1 MLHLLELFKKHYKNK
16 ESSEKI
22 PMPDYLALEI
32 YIEPDRDMIFVAQKE
47 CEGGPLVASEPVQ
60 YIKNTEWENVS
71 KYIINMID
79 DISKNPY
86 VQESSREKI
95 NVIKQICRNKGF
107 RQFSKNH
114 IDISVAYHISE
125 QRYILS
131 NEPRLRDGS
140 YGVEK
145 ETLSEKYST
154 QYSSPRDAA
163 AIQENFLKAYNE
175 ALQYLQEAGNNL
187 FGDVPLKE
195 SEIPPAEKSTAQ
207 PVIPK
212 AVIQSASNQK
222 ALIQEIFGYKCM
234 WFALKNTDIDTILSN
249 CSRLSNAKPTT
260 WETGLRT
267 AMDSSDK
274 AFLSGAYEGWTF
286 LVGWGLCEPTETENF
301 MTLMSEIGKC
311 ADEVCFFATHR
322 VVELQCFARSIHG
335 KLNRYYCYCGESG
348 HIYANIGEVT
358 EAEKELSL
366 NLPTN
371 DDELFEEGFS
381 DIDETDI
388 LLIAEKMSMD
398 PELLIGMEEQRC
410 VIADILH
417 DQ

>member
-1 MLHLLELFKKHYKNK
+1 
-16 ESSEKI
+16 
-22 PMPDYLALEI
+22 MPDYLALDI
-32 YIEPDRDMIFVAQKE
+32 YIEPDKDMIFVAQKE
-47 CEGGPLVASEPVQ
+47 CENGASRASEPVQ
-60 YIKNTEWENVS
+60 YVKNTEWENVS
-71 KYIINMID
+71 NYIIDMID
-79 DISKNPY
+79 EIAKDPY
-86 VQESSREKI
+86 AQESSGEKT
-95 NVIKQICRNKGF
+95 NVMKKICGNKGF

-114 IDISVAYHISE
+114 IAISIAYHISE

-175 ALQYLQEAGNNL
+175 ALQYLQETGNNP
-187 FGDVPLKE
+187 FGDVLLKE
-195 SEIPPAEKSTAQ
+195 SETPPAEKSTAQ
-207 PVIPK
+207 PMVQK

-222 ALIQEIFGYKCM
+222 ALIQETFGYKCM
-234 WFALKNTDIDTILSN
+234 WFALKNADIDTILSN
-249 CSRLSNAKPTT
+249 CSRLTNAKPTT
-260 WETGLRT
+260 WETGLQT
-267 AMDSSDK
+267 AKDSPGK
-274 AFLSGAYEGWTF
+274 AFLSGAYESWTF
-286 LVGWGLCEPTETENF
+286 LVGFGLCEPTETENF

-322 VVELQCFARSIHG
+322 VVELQCFAQSIHG

-348 HIYANIGEVT
+348 HIYANIGDVT
-358 EAEKELSL
+358 GAEKELSL

-371 DDELFEEGFS
+371 DDELFEEEFS

-388 LLIAEKMSMD
+388 LLLAEKMSMN
-398 PELLIGMEEQRC
+398 PELLIGMGEQRC

>member
-1 MLHLLELFKKHYKNK
+1 MLHILELFKKNCINK
-16 ESSEKI
+16 DII

-32 YIEPDRDMIFVAQKE
+32 YIEPDKNMIFVAQKE
-47 CEGGPLVASEPVQ
+47 CENGPLVASEPVQ

-71 KYIINMID
+71 KYIINIID
-79 DISKNPY
+79 DIAKDPY
-86 VQESSREKI
+86 VQESSVEKT
-95 NVIKQICRNKGF
+95 NVMKKICGNKGF
-107 RQFSKNH
+107 RQFSKKH
-114 IDISVAYHISE
+114 IAISVAYHISE

-154 QYSSPRDAA
+154 QYSSPRDTA

-175 ALQYLQEAGNNL
+175 ALQYLQETGNNL
-187 FGDVPLKE
+187 FGNVPPKE
-195 SEIPPAEKSTAQ
+195 SETSSAEEPTAQ
-207 PVIPK
+207 PMIQN
-212 AVIQSASNQK
+212 AVIQKASNQK
-222 ALIQEIFGYKCM
+222 VLIQETFGYKCM
-234 WFALKNTDIDTILSN
+234 WFALKNADINTILSN

-260 WETGLRT
+260 WEAGLRT
-267 AMDSSDK
+267 AKDSSDK
-274 AFLSGAYEGWTF
+274 AFLSGAYKGWTF
-286 LVGWGLCEPTETENF
+286 LVGFGLCEPTETENF

-322 VVELQCFARSIHG
+322 VVELQCFAQSIHG

-348 HIYANIGEVT
+348 HIYANIGDVT
-358 EAEKELSL
+358 GAEKELSL

-371 DDELFEEGFS
+371 DAELFEEEFS

-388 LLIAEKMSMD
+388 LLLAEKMSMN
-398 PELLIGMEEQRC
+398 PELLIGMKEQRC
-410 VIADILH
+410 IIADILKE
-417 DQ
+417 

>member
-16 ESSEKI
+16 ENSEKI
-22 PMPDYLALEI
+22 PMPDYLALDI
-32 YIEPDRDMIFVAQKE
+32 YIESDKDMIFVAQKE
-47 CEGGPLVASEPVQ
+47 CENGASRASEPVQ
-60 YIKNTEWENVS
+60 YVQNTEWENVS
-71 KYIINMID
+71 NYIIDMID
-79 DISKNPY
+79 EIAKDPY
-86 VQESSREKI
+86 ARESSGEKT
-95 NVIKQICRNKGF
+95 NVMKKICGNKGF

-114 IDISVAYHISE
+114 IAISVAYHIPE
-125 QRYILS
+125 QKYTLS

-154 QYSSPRDAA
+154 QYSSPRNTA

-175 ALQYLQEAGNNL
+175 ALQYLQETGNNL
-187 FGDVPLKE
+187 FGDVPPKG
-195 SEIPPAEKSTAQ
+195 SKTSPAEEPTAQ
-207 PVIPK
+207 HMVQK

-222 ALIQEIFGYKCM
+222 ALIQETFGYKCM

-249 CSRLSNAKPTT
+249 CSHLTNAKPTT

-267 AMDSSDK
+267 AKDSSDK
-274 AFLSGAYEGWTF
+274 AFLSGAYGGWTF
-286 LVGWGLCEPTETENF
+286 LVGSGICEPTETENF

-322 VVELQCFARSIHG
+322 VVELQCFAQSIHG

-381 DIDETDI
+381 DIDETNI

-398 PELLIGMEEQRC
+398 PELLIGMEEQWC